1 MMQSTTKALGLA
13 LFLSLGLASCG
24 TKQSVAQGAS
34 QALSNRADS
43 VAYAFGLL
51 NGERFEKSIGRIPG
65 DSLSREQLL
74 RGFGAGLKGEQ
85 GLMTSEA
92 AAKYFESYIKEIQ
105 EREDKLRLAAN
116 DSVLAANKARPGVQT
131 TESGLQY
138 RIIKEGTGIKPSEQD
153 TVTVHYVGKLIDGTE
168 FDSSYARREPATF
181 PLNQVIAGWTE
192 GLGYTKVGGKTELY
206 IPSRLGYGERGAG
219 SAIPANATLIFE
231 VELLDVK
238 PYVAKK
244 EELEEPST
252 ATTATTPSKAKL
264 HQRPKRKLR
273 K

>member
-24 TKQSVAQGAS
+24 TKQSIAQGAS
-34 QALSNRADS
+34 QALANRADS

-252 ATTATTPSKAKL
+252 ATTATTPSKAKP